1 MWAGTSQPFATALLS
16 DYDDVVLRDLFAIV
30 VLLLAMSPFT
40 APFQTCDAGQ
50 AIAVAAVNH
59 DDDPGSLVPPV
70 PRAPHILIAPPA
82 AISEAPGLWAP
93 LVPAG
98 AVTNLV
104 QPPPLRPTILRI

>member
-1 MWAGTSQPFATALLS
+1 MFATALLS
-16 DYDDVVLRDLFAIV
+16 DYDDIVLRDLFAIV

-59 DDDPGSLVPPV
+59 DDDPGSLVPPLV
-70 PRAPHILIAPPA
+70 PRASHILIAPPA
-82 AISEAPGLWAP
+82 PISAAPGLWAS

-98 AVTNLV
+98 AVANRV
-104 QPPPLRPTILRI
+104 QHPPLRPTILRI